1 MRTTTRW
8 LSVGAS
14 ALVLVGGALT
24 VAAAT
29 EGSREVPGGPGQ
41 EHRYGEMRGD
51 VDRIE
56 DRDQIRLHDGS
67 CLEEAVAEGE
77 TVPAGDT
84 VQERTHARE
93 RAGERHQGC
102 ACLPSGGSNR
112 FGEMNRNAGT
122 EGPQQEQ
129 ERNGAGPN
137 GSGPSGDQV
146 QEQTQAR
153 EQVQQQTQEQ
163 TQTQEQEQTQT
174 QEQGGNTAGTSGSG
188 GRGGA

>member
-1 MRTTTRW
+1 MRTMTRW
-8 LSVGAS
+8 LTVGAS

-56 DRDQIRLHDGS
+56 DRDRLRLHDGS
-67 CLEEAVAEGE
+67 CLEDA
-77 TVPAGDT
+77 VPAGEA
-84 VQERTHARE
+84 VQERSHERE

-112 FGEMNRNAGT
+112 FGEANRNGDT

-137 GSGPSGDQV
+137 GSPSGDQI
-146 QEQTQAR
+146 QEQTQI
-153 EQVQQQTQEQ
+153 QEQ
-163 TQTQEQEQTQT
+163 QQEQEQTQS
-174 QEQGGNTAGTSGSG
+174 QEQGGNTAGSSGSD